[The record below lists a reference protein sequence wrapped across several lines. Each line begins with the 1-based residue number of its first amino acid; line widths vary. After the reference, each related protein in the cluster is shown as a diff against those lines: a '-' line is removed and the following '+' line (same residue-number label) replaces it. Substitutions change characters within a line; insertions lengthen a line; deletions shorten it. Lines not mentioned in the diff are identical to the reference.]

1 MIKTKIDITILN
13 INYFKRRPKLHL
25 KNNKPCIMIQGTS
38 SNAGK
43 SVAVTALCRIFAKRG
58 YKVAPFKSQNMS
70 LNSYTTNE
78 DAEIAMAQVL
88 QAEAAGVEPSYNM
101 NPILLK
107 PKEDFISQVI
117 VHGKPA
123 GDMNFYHY
131 QNNFRKEV
139 LNAIE
144 SSINALKKDYDI
156 IVIEGAGSPAE
167 INMLDKDLANM
178 QIARMADADVI
189 LVADIDRGGVFAS
202 IAGTFSLLPEEDR
215 NRIKGIIINKFRGNL
230 DILMPGIRQIE
241 EIVGVPV
248 LGVLPYDDD
257 LKLPEEDSASL
268 SEHKYRGDGSVVIGV
283 LRLPRISNFTDI
295 DPLEYEPDIT
305 IKLIE
310 LGDEIGAVDALII
323 PGTRNSVSDL
333 VALKNSGHADTIVNL
348 AKEIP
353 IFGICGGYQMLGSM
367 IFDENHH
374 ESKYG
379 SVEGLGLL
387 DIETRFGE
395 VEKVITQSEGTLSGH
410 GMFKDLKGEFVEG
423 YELHEGTSLLR
434 SSQSLMEIT
443 KGFGNDSN
451 GFDGAVNGLV
461 SGTYLHG
468 IFHNFKFRRAF
479 TDHIRNTKGIEK
491 LGFKTDDFK
500 DMKKSSIERLADI
513 FVENIDMS
521 IIDAKLVDIQK

>member
-1 MIKTKIDITILN
+1 MHREN
-13 INYFKRRPKLHL
+13 NY
-25 KNNKPCIMIQGTS
+25 PCIMIQGTS

-131 QNNFRKEV
+131 QNNFRQEA
-139 LNAIE
+139 LTAIE
-144 SSINALKKDYDI
+144 SSINALKEDYDV

-268 SEHKYRGDGSVVIGV
+268 SEHKYRGDGDVVIGV

-295 DPLEYEPDIT
+295 DPLEYEPDVT

-310 LGDEIGAVDALII
+310 MDDEIGDVDALIL

-333 VALKNSGHADTIVNL
+333 VALKKSGHADKIIEL
-348 AKEIP
+348 SKKIP
-353 IFGICGGYQMLGSM
+353 VFGICGGYQILGTM
-367 IFDENHH
+367 IHDEDHQ
-374 ESKYG
+374 ESKHG
-379 SVEGLGLL
+379 TVEGLGLL

-395 VEKVITQSEGTLSGH
+395 VEKVITQSNGILTGK
-410 GMFKDLKGEFVEG
+410 GMFKDLEGETVEG
-423 YELHEGTSLLR
+423 YELHEGTS
-434 SSQSLMEIT
+434 SINNSQPLIKIV
-443 KGFGNDSN
+443 KGFGNDSK
-451 GFDGAVNGLV
+451 GYDGAVNGLV

-468 IFHNFKFRRAF
+468 IFHNFKFRRTF
-479 TDHIRNTKGIEK
+479 TDHVRSSKGMEK
-491 LGFKTDDFK
+491 LGFGTDDFK
-500 DMKKSSIERLADI
+500 DMKRSSIERLANI
-513 FVENIDMS
+513 FEENVDMS

>member
-1 MIKTKIDITILN
+1 
-13 INYFKRRPKLHL
+13 
-25 KNNKPCIMIQGTS
+25 MIQGTS

-131 QNNFRKEV
+131 QNNFRQQA
-139 LNAIE
+139 LAAIE
-144 SSINALKKDYDI
+144 SSINALKEDYDV

-268 SEHKYRGDGSVVIGV
+268 SEHKYRGDGDVVIGV

-295 DPLEYEPDIT
+295 DPLEYEPDVT

-310 LGDEIGAVDALII
+310 MDDEIGDVDALIL

-333 VALKNSGHADTIVNL
+333 VALKKSGHADKIIHL
-348 AKEIP
+348 SKEIP
-353 IFGICGGYQMLGSM
+353 VFGICGGYQILGTM
-367 IFDENHH
+367 IHDEDHQ
-374 ESKYG
+374 ESKHG
-379 SVEGLGLL
+379 TVEGLGLL
-387 DIETRFGE
+387 DIETKFGE
-395 VEKVITQSEGTLSGH
+395 VEKVITQSNGILTGKGL
-410 GMFKDLKGEFVEG
+410 FKDLEGETVEG
-423 YELHEGTSLLR
+423 YELHEGTSSLNN
-434 SSQSLMEIT
+434 SQALIKIV
-443 KGFGNDSN
+443 KGFGNDCE
-451 GFDGAVNGLV
+451 GYDGAVNGLV

-468 IFHNFKFRRAF
+468 IFHNFQFRRTF
-479 TDHIRNTKGIEK
+479 TDHVRSSKGMEK
-491 LGFKTDDFK
+491 LGFATDDFE
-500 DMKKSSIERLADI
+500 DMKRSSIERLANI
-513 FVENIDMS
+513 FEENVDMR
-521 IIDAKLVDIQK
+521 IIDAKLVDIQR

>member
-1 MIKTKIDITILN
+1 MHREN
-13 INYFKRRPKLHL
+13 NY
-25 KNNKPCIMIQGTS
+25 PCIMIQGTS

-131 QNNFRKEV
+131 QNNFRQQA
-139 LNAIE
+139 LDAIE
-144 SSINALKKDYDI
+144 SSINALKEDYDI

-248 LGVLPYDDD
+248 LGVLPYDDN

-268 SEHKYRGDGSVVIGV
+268 SEHKYRGDGDVVIGV

-295 DPLEYEPDIT
+295 DPLEYEPDVT

-310 LGDEIGAVDALII
+310 MDDEIGDVDALII

-333 VALKNSGHADTIVNL
+333 VALKKSGHADKIVQL
-348 AKEIP
+348 SRDIP
-353 IFGICGGYQMLGSM
+353 VFGICGGYQMLGTM
-367 IFDENHH
+367 IHDDDHQ

-379 SVEGLGLL
+379 TVEGLGLL
-387 DIETRFGE
+387 NIETRFGE
-395 VEKVITQSEGTLSGH
+395 VEKVITQSKGILTGEGV
-410 GMFKDLKGEFVEG
+410 FKDLKGETVEG
-423 YELHEGTSLLR
+423 YELHEGTS
-434 SSQSLMEIT
+434 SVQKSPALMKIV
-443 KGFGNDSN
+443 KGFGNDSR
-451 GFDGAVNGLV
+451 GYDGAVNGLV
-461 SGTYLHG
+461 SGTYFHG
-468 IFHNFKFRRAF
+468 IFHNFKFRRTF
-479 TDHIRNTKGIEK
+479 MDHVRSSKGLEK
-491 LGFKTDDFK
+491 LGFGTDDFK
-500 DMKKSSIERLADI
+500 DMKRSSIERLANI
-513 FVENIDMS
+513 FEENVDMS
-521 IIDAKLVDIQK
+521 IIDAKLVDIQR